1 MRKLGLALGLSMTA
15 LVVACGGGGGS
26 AGTVSAEYQ
35 ITLSADKTQLP
46 INTGHMGPGKG
57 VEYPYTTVLHVNA
70 TVAGQPIPGGEE
82 IFGCNLSGGLNSG
95 ALYYLDGNED
105 HEIEIDDGQGG
116 KIRVPGAYRSI
127 TLGSN
132 AGGNSF
138 HFHAGDAAGIAR
150 ITCSVT
156 DPRDK
161 QVKYASVDISIGG
174 GSGTG
179 KAASIQSTA
188 QYSNLGAQGNLYN
201 LRTSTAINAYI
212 WDDRNQ
218 PVSANGKTDLQI
230 SLRSVDAIASGARLL
245 AGDQQG
251 NVVQVKSTGGVGIFS
266 LSSGTA
272 TGPILLEIT
281 TDRAD
286 SDVTNGIQ
294 DPITGLLVVGVSS
307 GASAG
312 PAVATLEL
320 VDVAPPNAING
331 VPYSYVLSAKGGVP
345 PYTWTVLGGLPDG
358 MSFSSSGLL
367 SGTPNMKVPGAVS
380 VAVRVTDSV
389 GSSTTG
395 NFVLTVKNTPAGDP
409 ATSPLSIDLAGCGTD
424 PNTVCDLPGAPVG
437 GLYQYVLSATGGGAG
452 DVAWATEG
460 VLPTGLTLSGTGILS
475 WNTVPVAC
483 GPIGNP
489 FFIRATRGTATT
501 LRQVRVR
508 GVTGPGGTC

>member
-1 MRKLGLALGLSMTA
+1 M
-15 LVVACGGGGGS
+15 
-26 AGTVSAEYQ
+26 
-35 ITLSADKTQLP
+35 
-46 INTGHMGPGKG
+46 
-57 VEYPYTTVLHVNA
+57 
-70 TVAGQPIPGGEE
+70 
-82 IFGCNLSGGLNSG
+82 
-95 ALYYLDGNED
+95 
-105 HEIEIDDGQGG
+105 
-116 KIRVPGAYRSI
+116 
-127 TLGSN
+127 
-132 AGGNSF
+132 
-138 HFHAGDAAGIAR
+138 
-150 ITCSVT
+150 
-156 DPRDK
+156 
-161 QVKYASVDISIGG
+161 
-174 GSGTG
+174 
-179 KAASIQSTA
+179 
-188 QYSNLGAQGNLYN
+188 
-201 LRTSTAINAYI
+201 
-212 WDDRNQ
+212 
-218 PVSANGKTDLQI
+218 QI

-320 VDVAPPNAING
+320 VDVAPPKAING

-395 NFVLTVKNTPAGDP
+395 NFVLTVNNTPAGDP